1 MTLLSM
7 NQMTTYRWSL
17 AQDVENY
24 QDAGYSAIGVWRNK
38 FIDENEDQA
47 IDLVTR
53 SGLSVTNVSWAGGFT
68 GSDGRPL
75 AESVEDAA
83 DAIRFAASMMA
94 GCLVIYSGGR
104 NNHIYSHAGRLL
116 RSALDELLPMA
127 EMWEVPLAIEP
138 MHPACA
144 TDWTFLTSLESVIE
158 LVEQYDSPFLKVAYD
173 TYHFPLGSRRRN
185 VLSRLAPYLGVV
197 FLGDR
202 LQPPSVD
209 QERCPL
215 GHGRLPLIEII
226 ATLQDAGY
234 TGPYDVKLM
243 GPDIETCDYWT
254 LLEQSQ
260 VAFGN
265 FVPVPV
271 HRSMA

>member
-24 QDAGYSAIGVWRNK
+24 QEAGYSAIGIWRNK

-75 AESVEDAA
+75 ADCIQDAA
-83 DAIRFAASMMA
+83 DAIRFAASMLA

-116 RSALDELLPMA
+116 RSALDEVLPMA
-127 EMWEVPLAIEP
+127 EMWELPLAIEP

-144 TDWTFLTSLESVIE
+144 ADWTFLTSLESAIE
-158 LVEQYDSPFLKVAYD
+158 LVEQYDSPFLKIAYD

-185 VLSRLAPYLGVV
+185 LLSRLAPYLGVV

-243 GPDIETCDYWT
+243 GPDIEACDYWT

-260 VAFGN
+260 VAFGS
-265 FVPVPV
+265 FAPVPV
-271 HRSMA
+271 HRSLA

>member
-75 AESVEDAA
+75 ADSVEDAA

-243 GPDIETCDYWT
+243 GPDIEACDYWT

-271 HRSMA
+271 HRSLA

>member
-53 SGLSVTNVSWAGGFT
+53 SGLRVTNVSWAGGFT

>member
-1 MTLLSM
+1 MTQLSM

-47 IDLVTR
+47 INLVTR

-215 GHGRLPLIEII
+215 GHGRLPLIEIT

-265 FVPVPV
+265 FVPVPA
-271 HRSMA
+271 HRSLA

>member
-1 MTLLSM
+1 MMLLSM

-24 QDAGYSAIGVWRNK
+24 QEAGYNAIGIWRNK

-53 SGLSVTNVSWAGGFT
+53 SGLNVTNVSWAGGFT

-75 AESVEDAA
+75 ADSIEDAA
-83 DAIRFAASMMA
+83 DAIRFAASILA

-116 RSALDELLPMA
+116 RSALDELLPIA
-127 EMWEVPLAIEP
+127 EMWEVPLTIEP

-144 TDWTFLTSLESVIE
+144 ADWTFLTSLESVIE
-158 LVEQYDSPFLKVAYD
+158 LVERYGNPYLKIAYD
-173 TYHFPLGSRRRN
+173 TYHFPVGGRRRN
-185 VLSRLAPYLGVV
+185 LLARLAPHLGVV

-202 LQPPSVD
+202 LQPPSAD

-215 GHGRLPLIEII
+215 GHGRLPLVEII
-226 ATLQDAGY
+226 AALLDAGY

-243 GPDIETCDYWT
+243 GPDIEACDYWD

-265 FVPVPV
+265 FAPVPV
-271 HRSMA
+271 HRSLA